1 MNRRNAHL
9 DENKRK
15 AMVYSEKL
23 SNYYDFIDEMIE
35 KLESK
40 RKNIDP
46 RKGKLLLD
54 KHQETVAEIQN
65 NEKIYDDVRKEA
77 NKLNDSSK
85 LPSGK
90 MRTPFTVK
98 ALPPFLHK
106 LTVLTLKV
114 SALLKVYGHLIG
126 DSTAFEPS
134 FGFISKASR

>member
-1 MNRRNAHL
+1 
-9 DENKRK
+9 
-15 AMVYSEKL
+15 MVYSEKL
-23 SNYYDFIDEMIE
+23 SNYYDFIDEIIE

-90 MRTPFTVK
+90 MPTPYALLAVGYGSVL
-98 ALPPFLHK
+98 AILLPPK
-106 LTVLTLKV
+106 LILNP
-114 SALLKVYGHLIG
+114 
-126 DSTAFEPS
+126 F
-134 FGFISKASR
+134 

>member
-1 MNRRNAHL
+1 
-9 DENKRK
+9 
-15 AMVYSEKL
+15 MVYSEKL

-46 RKGKLLLD
+46 RKGKLLID

-90 MRTPFTVK
+90 MLTPYIFTRRRLRERFGHINATK
-98 ALPPFLHK
+98 GHFQPF
-106 LTVLTLKV
+106 
-114 SALLKVYGHLIG
+114 
-126 DSTAFEPS
+126 
-134 FGFISKASR
+134 

>member
-1 MNRRNAHL
+1 
-9 DENKRK
+9 
-15 AMVYSEKL
+15 MVYSEKL

-85 LPSGK
+85 FPSGK
-90 MRTPFTVK
+90 IPPPY
-98 ALPPFLHK
+98 ALPAVGYGSVLAILLPPKLILNPF
-106 LTVLTLKV
+106 
-114 SALLKVYGHLIG
+114 
-126 DSTAFEPS
+126 
-134 FGFISKASR
+134 